1 MDNAKMIKMAKV
13 IDKILKV
20 VQGLALAGVIVCAI
34 FIPLTF
40 IFKDKIIADAS
51 AVTIGNLTLTF
62 AGTMVPAFESLK
74 TGIVVTLVSAVVMAA
89 ITWYILKVLR
99 SIMKHVKEGRPFEA
113 GISQMIKKLAWIIL
127 IGGILTQ
134 VLKVVTDTVML
145 ASYDFSKIFNPEII
159 SGYTINH
166 TLNLGAP
173 IVAFVIL
180 LCLSFVFRYGEMLQQ
195 ESDETL

>member
-1 MDNAKMIKMAKV
+1 MDNAKMMKMAKV

-20 VQGLALAGVIVCAI
+20 IQGFALAGVIVCVI

-51 AVTIGNLTLTF
+51 AVTIGNLKLTF
-62 AGTMVPAFESLK
+62 AGDMVPAFEELK
-74 TGIVVTLVSAVVMAA
+74 TGIVVTLGSAIIMAA
-89 ITWYILKVLR
+89 TTWYGLRVLR
-99 SIMKHVKEGRPFEA
+99 SIMKYVKGGRPFEA
-113 GISQMIKKLAWIIL
+113 GISHMIKKLAWIVL
-127 IGGILTQ
+127 IAGILNQ
-134 VLKVVTDTVML
+134 ILRVVSDTMML

-166 TLNLGAP
+166 TVNMGTP
-173 IVAFVIL
+173 IAAFVIL
-180 LCLSFVFRYGEMLQQ
+180 LCLSFVFKYGEVLQQ